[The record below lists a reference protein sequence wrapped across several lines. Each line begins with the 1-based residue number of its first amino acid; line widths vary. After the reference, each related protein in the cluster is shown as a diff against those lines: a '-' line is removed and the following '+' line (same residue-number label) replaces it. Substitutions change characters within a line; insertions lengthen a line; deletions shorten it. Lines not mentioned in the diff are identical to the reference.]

1 MRTKLS
7 EINYHIMLLPGMVL
21 LTIFSIIPMFGLII
35 AFEKYIPA
43 KGLFKSKWVG
53 LDNLLFMFQIPDSKQ
68 VFLNTIIIA
77 FFKIIAGIVVPLFFA
92 LLLNEVTV
100 SWYKRTVQTIV
111 YLPHFLSWVI
121 LSGMVINIFAYD
133 GIINK
138 LFSFMGIEPVM
149 FMGSNFWFRPILIL
163 TDIWREFGFISII
176 FLAALANIN
185 TNLYEA
191 STIDGASRF
200 QKLIYIT
207 LPGILPTI
215 VLLSTLSIRNILNA
229 GDILYTGFDQ
239 IFNLYNPLVYPT
251 ADIIDTYVYR
261 TGLVQMQY
269 GLATAVGM
277 MKSVI
282 SLVLIIISN
291 RLANRLANY
300 RIF

>member
-1 MRTKLS
+1 
-7 EINYHIMLLPGMVL
+7 
-21 LTIFSIIPMFGLII
+21 MFGLII